1 MNPQGAFAQD
11 YLAYLLAR
19 ASHLVSGE
27 FHQVVEANGLTP
39 LEWRVLASLSGN
51 QPLRISALADMVLA
65 KQPTVTKLIDRLA
78 AAGWVHRG
86 QDAHDRRQCLVHLSA
101 AGQHKVAPLLEV
113 AREHE
118 QRVLQQLGAPSAR
131 ALKQALEALIRQ
143 LAPETPR
150 CEAGV
155 PASAAQR
162 LRRRAAAP

>member
-27 FHQVVEANGLTP
+27 FHQVVEASGLSP

-51 QPLRISALADMVLA
+51 PPLRISALAAMVLA
-65 KQPTVTKLIDRLA
+65 KQPTVTKLVDRMA

-86 QDAHDRRQCLVHLSA
+86 QDAHDRRQCLVHLTA
-101 AGQHKVAPLLEV
+101 AGQHKVAPLLAV

-118 QRVLQQLGAPSAR
+118 QRVLQQLGDTSAR
-131 ALKQALEALIRQ
+131 ELKQALEALIVQ
-143 LAPETPR
+143 LAPDTPSCGSGAR
-150 CEAGV
+150 
-155 PASAAQR
+155 PHTQPRLQR
-162 LRRRAAAP
+162 RTAAP

>member
-19 ASHLVSGE
+19 ASHLVSGQ
-27 FHQVVEANGLTP
+27 FHQVVEAHGLTP

-65 KQPTVTKLIDRLA
+65 KQPTVTKLVDRLA

-101 AGQHKVAPLLEV
+101 AGQHKVAPLLAV

-118 QRVLQQLGAPSAR
+118 QRVLQQLGARSAR
-131 ALKQALEALIRQ
+131 ELKQALEALIMQ
-143 LAPETPR
+143 LAPDTPSCESGAGPHTPR
-150 CEAGV
+150 
-155 PASAAQR
+155 R
-162 LRRRAAAP
+162 LRRRATAQ